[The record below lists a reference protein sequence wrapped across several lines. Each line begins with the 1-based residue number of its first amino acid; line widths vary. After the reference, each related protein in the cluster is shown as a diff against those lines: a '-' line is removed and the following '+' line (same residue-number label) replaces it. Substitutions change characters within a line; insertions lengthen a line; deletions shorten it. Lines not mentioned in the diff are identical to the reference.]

1 MTDLMYS
8 SDEDQQFFL
17 KCVEGLPVINGFS
30 GDGIDSNGEPMPYG
44 IGPHSVRCLRRIVEI
59 VKPKR
64 ILEIGF
70 NVGISSSV
78 WLNLCDASIV
88 SVDISDRKETL
99 VAADMLDAR
108 YPGRFKFICS
118 DSAAALHPIV
128 NHTAEKFDLI
138 FIDGGHLEH
147 HVMADIDL
155 AKRLG
160 IPYLAFDDYLPQF
173 GPGVQPAIKNN
184 EVALA
189 MVEEMGNIVLM
200 KNNFV

>member
-8 SDEDQQFFL
+8 STEDQQFFL
-17 KCVEGLPVINGFS
+17 KCIEGLPVINGFS

-78 WLNLCDASIV
+78 WLNLCDASVV

-99 VAADMLDAR
+99 TAAEILDAR
-108 YPGRFKFICS
+108 HPGRFKFICS
-118 DSAAALHPIV
+118 DSAVVGERI
-128 NHTAEKFDLI
+128 NYDFDLI

-155 AKRLG
+155 AFALG

-173 GPGVQPAIKNN
+173 GPGVQPAIEKHG
-184 EVALA
+184 LK
-189 MVEEMGNIVLM
+189 MIEEMGNIVLM
-200 KNNFV
+200 ER